1 MTFFKISNL
10 LRCALA
16 TLIVFGGSVLAQNN
30 GQGYG
35 QWKVNGNQ
43 NVSSN
48 QFLGTTDNSPIIL
61 KTDNQMR
68 MKVDAT
74 GKVAVTDLAGNTPAI
89 VGVNADGSLYR
100 ASDPGID
107 SLFDCSTKLYRAT
120 GNYLTPD
127 CFIGSTNKEAF
138 RMYTNN
144 SERMRISSTGDLGIG
159 TTAPETPLHFF
170 SATNA
175 ELRIQGSSNT
185 ALPTLGFAGGTG
197 SQTIQLAKIKA
208 NLNTSNFIPEM
219 VFEVNNSQGLNSVQ
233 QVLRMDFKAAEFRTS
248 LGVGMSAQA
257 GSQLAVNGSATFT
270 ESNNTANWLK
280 LGHNG
285 ANAFIEHN
293 TASASS
299 NSPSRLFINQNGGRT
314 DFGGDVIL
322 AQNLGLGTTEFNDAS
337 SGKAYR
343 LSVDGRIRANEVK
356 VYSGWADYV
365 FESDYEL
372 MPLSEVEAYIAE
384 NGHLPNLP
392 SSAEV
397 AQNGVDLG
405 ETQAKLLEKIE
416 ELTLHLIR
424 LEKENEMLKAEMGL
438 K

>member
-1 MTFFKISNL
+1 MTFFKSSLL
-10 LRCALA
+10 LRCGFVMAL
-16 TLIVFGGSVLAQNN
+16 VFSGAVLAQNN
-30 GQGYG
+30 GQGNG

-48 QFLGTTDNSPIIL
+48 QFLGTTDSSPIIL

-74 GKVAVTDLAGNTPAI
+74 GKVAVTDLAGTTPAI

-100 ASDPGID
+100 ASDPGLD

-144 SERMRISSTGDLGIG
+144 TERVRISSVGDVGIG
-159 TTAPETPLHFF
+159 TTAPQTPLHFF

-175 ELRIQGSSNT
+175 ELRIQGANNT

-197 SQTIQLAKIKA
+197 SQVIQFAKIKA
-208 NLNTSNFIPEM
+208 NLNPSSFIPEM
-219 VFEVNNSQGLNSVQ
+219 VFEVNNSQNFNTVQ
-233 QVLRMDFKAAEFRTS
+233 EVLRMDFKAAEFRTS

-257 GSQLAVNGSATFT
+257 NSQLAVNGSAIIT
-270 ESNNTANWLK
+270 ESNNPSNWLK

-285 ANAFIEHN
+285 SNAFIEHN

-299 NSPSRLFINQNGGRT
+299 NNPSRLFINQNGART

-322 AQNLGLGTTEFNDAS
+322 AQNLGLGTTDFNDAGN
-337 SGKAYR
+337 GKAYR

-365 FESDYEL
+365 FEADYEL

-384 NGHLPNLP
+384 NGHLPNMP

-405 ETQAKLLEKIE
+405 ESQAKLLEKIE

-424 LEKENEMLKAEMGL
+424 LEKENQILKAEMGL